1 MQKIDMSLIEVKNV
15 SKSYNTKNKYL
26 KSVLKAKKNEAGKK
40 AVDDISFK
48 INKGDLVGYIGP
60 NGSGKSTTIKMLCGI
75 LKPDSG
81 SIIVDEYIPIKK
93 EKEFLKNIG
102 VIFGNRSQSLW
113 DLNVSDSLVYQK
125 KIYDIKNNEFNNVS
139 EEIIELL
146 QISDLMDKKI
156 RTLSL
161 GEKMKVELLLTLVHS
176 PKIIFLDEPT
186 IGMDVYAKA
195 MLREYIRKI
204 NIEKEVTILLT
215 SHDLE
220 DIQELASK
228 IIIINNGKKIYEGNY
243 SNLDSSFEVDTIV
256 TIETNFFTSDSFINK
271 ILNKYNEKY
280 YLEYENNTKFSI
292 HIKDNKIQQEVIRL
306 LLENI
311 DISDIAIKKDKLQQI
326 IKQLY

>member
-1 MQKIDMSLIEVKNV
+1 MSLIEVKNV
-15 SKSYNTKNKYL
+15 SKIYNTKNKYF
-26 KSVLKAKKNEAGKK
+26 KSVSNVKKNKIEKK
-40 AVDDISFK
+40 AVNDISFE

-81 SIIVDEYIPIKK
+81 SIMVDEHIPIKK

-102 VIFGNRSQSLW
+102 VVFGNRTQSLW
-113 DLNVSDSLVYQK
+113 DLSVLDSLVYQK
-125 KIYDIKNNEFNNVS
+125 KIYDIKDSEFNNVS

-146 QISDLMDKKI
+146 QISDLMGKTI

-176 PKIIFLDEPT
+176 PKVIFLDEPT
-186 IGMDVYAKA
+186 IGMDVYAKV

-228 IIIINNGKKIYEGNY
+228 IIIINNGEKIYDGNY
-243 SNLDSSFEVDTIV
+243 NDLDSSFEVDTIV
-256 TIETNFFTSDSFINK
+256 TIETNFFTSDSLINK
-271 ILNKYNEKY
+271 ILYKYNGKY

-292 HIKDNKIQQEVIRL
+292 YIKDNEIQQDVIRL
-306 LLENI
+306 LLDNI
-311 DISDIAIKKDKLQQI
+311 DITDISIKKDKLQQI